1 MKIRLSGDLSRRVE
15 EKVQNCLHS
24 RHFSPFSSVSR
35 TPNVSGEEDT
45 RVSNAPQTRVDPPRI
60 GPYPKLTNPQD
71 PQYLGPKI
79 SKPKPAPQWDFT
91 GLARGLRSQLPSL
104 SKVVYFVKSEMRVEI
119 TSICLSLHLHN
130 MNDFCGEAT

>member
-104 SKVVYFVKSEMRVEI
+104 GIRLTHFGI
-119 TSICLSLHLHN
+119 
-130 MNDFCGEAT
+130 F

>member
-1 MKIRLSGDLSRRVE
+1 MKKIRPGGDLSQRVE
-15 EKVQNCLHS
+15 EKVQNFLHS
-24 RHFSPFSSVSR
+24 RHFSPFSSVNK

-79 SKPKPAPQWDFT
+79 CKPKLAPQWDFT
-91 GLARGLRSQLPSL
+91 G
-104 SKVVYFVKSEMRVEI
+104 
-119 TSICLSLHLHN
+119 
-130 MNDFCGEAT
+130 